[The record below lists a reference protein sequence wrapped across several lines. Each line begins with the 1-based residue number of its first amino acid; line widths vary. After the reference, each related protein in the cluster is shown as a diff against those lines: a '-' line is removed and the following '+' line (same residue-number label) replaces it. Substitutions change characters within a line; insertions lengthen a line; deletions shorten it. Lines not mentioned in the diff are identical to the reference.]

1 VGGDLVSG
9 NPVCGSKMWVGP
21 LPGRTGLLC
30 LCLSIVL
37 ATALEHEPQT
47 EDEVPEKKYK
57 VKEEDPEVST
67 TGGATTGQGWYLV
80 GLRGNVSVVHQRL
93 GDFLLYLRIN
103 LASIALTQY
112 ERVTV
117 NSVSYKPTLLVNIT
131 FTGSYNTSRLE
142 QLSQMEDS
150 LFLLSYQPFHVTSFT
165 AGTEILV
172 ARPVTN
178 SLSTA
183 REEEAIFYLGI
194 SGTIAF
200 LLSAALMV
208 CVLLLV
214 NKRSRVRDKEPL
226 IVPSSSASGSVLCQ
240 DAPHTIYSEHFSQ
253 DLAREKER
261 LHSFT
266 ALDDSLCPITN
277 MDLDF
282 TPRYLREDDRV
293 SWISEGS
300 LPVPV
305 DIHSDPGSNFFPS
318 DGYRPVL
325 STFSEDGSITG
336 PDTVDSRQSKSPFY
350 WQSSTPTSSPVPR
363 PSPLPPVLSRHP
375 QKRNGKTPPRPPS
388 RSDSLNPNS
397 KTKIHSRPKSAAP
410 MRTRASSGSP
420 SSDFP
425 YTSRP
430 LSVPVPGH
438 MSHYHQHSTPSSRHS
453 SICAPSP
460 TQCPSPRDIEKDV
473 SHILSNLGIEETQ

>member
-1 VGGDLVSG
+1 
-9 NPVCGSKMWVGP
+9 MWVGT
-21 LPGRTGLLC
+21 LSGWTGLLC
-30 LCLSIVL
+30 LCLSIAL
-37 ATALEHEPQT
+37 TTALEHAPLT
-47 EDEVPEKKYK
+47 EDEVPETKYK
-57 VKEEDPEVST
+57 VNQEEAEEPT
-67 TGGATTGQGWYLV
+67 TAGATKGQGCPGQCWYLV
-80 GLRGNVSVVHQRL
+80 GLSGNTSLVHHRL
-93 GDFLLYLRIN
+93 GDFLLYLRIG

-117 NSVSYKPTLLVNIT
+117 NSVSYKPSLLVNIT

-142 QLSQMEDS
+142 QLSEMEDS
-150 LFLLSYQPFHVTSFT
+150 LFLLSFQPFHVTSFT

-172 ARPVTN
+172 AKPVTN

-277 MDLDF
+277 VDLDF

-336 PDTVDSRQSKSPFY
+336 HDTVDSRQSKSPFY
-350 WQSSTPTSSPVPR
+350 WQSSTPTGSPVPR
-363 PSPLPPVLSRHP
+363 SPPPPVLSRHP
-375 QKRNGKTPPRPPS
+375 QKRNGRTPPRPPS

-397 KTKIHSRPKSAAP
+397 KTKIQSRPKSAAP
-410 MRTRASSGSP
+410 MRTRAGSGSP
-420 SSDFP
+420 STDFP

-430 LSVPVPGH
+430 LSVPVPSH
-438 MSHYHQHSTPSSRHS
+438 MSHYRCSSSRS
-453 SICAPSP
+453 SVCAPPSP
-460 TQCPSPRDIEKDV
+460 TQCPAPRDIEKDV
-473 SHILSNLGIEETQ
+473 SHILSNLGIEDTE